1 MTIHREYFF
10 DSIRAYLAG
19 GSLTQ
24 DQVDGCTVFLDW
36 YDTENPP
43 LPERYHVDDRM
54 LAYILATTWHET
66 AFTMQPIEEY
76 GKGKGKSYGQP
87 AGPYNQCY
95 YGRGYVQ
102 LTWYDNYKRQDDK
115 LGLLNALEKDPDLAL
130 DPVVAKEIIIKGML
144 DGDFT
149 GKKLGDFFT
158 ATRTDWYEARTIVN
172 AHDQATTIAKYAE
185 LFHNAIGH
193 I

>member
-10 DSIRAYLAG
+10 DSIRASLAG

-36 YDTENPP
+36 YDRENPP

-76 GKGKGKSYGQP
+76 GKGKGMKYGVP
-87 AGPYNQCY
+87 AGPYGQIY

-102 LTWYDNYKRQDDK
+102 LTWYENYKRQDEK
-115 LGLLNALEKDPDLAL
+115 LGLLTALEKDPDLAL
-130 DPVVAKEIIIKGML
+130 DPVVAKEIIIKGMV

-158 ATRTDWYEARTIVN
+158 ATLTDWYEARTIVN

-185 LFHNAIGH
+185 AFCNAITH
-193 I
+193 M

>member
-1 MTIHREYFF
+1 MTIHRDYFY
-10 DSIRAYLAG
+10 DSIRASLAG

-87 AGPYNQCY
+87 AGPYKQCY

-130 DPVVAKEIIIKGML
+130 DPVVAKEIIIKGMV

-158 ATRTDWYEARTIVN
+158 ATLTDWYEARTIVN